1 MKRSFYPRMNNNSIL
16 DSEKERAYYEL
27 EMGNNRSN
35 SMINTDNFSQTTL
48 KFYKEKLG

>member
-1 MKRSFYPRMNNNSIL
+1 MKRSFYPRMNNNSIIEI
-16 DSEKERAYYEL
+16 DKEKGYYEMD
-27 EMGNNRSN
+27 MGNNRSN